1 MDDPFFW
8 IKGFTKW
15 MTSDTTKVLFAQGK
29 PQVNYAVTLTGE
41 ETVAEWNHKR
51 HKLPGES

>member
-15 MTSDTTKVLFAQGK
+15 MTSASDTTKVLFAQGK

-41 ETVAEWNHKR
+41 ETV
-51 HKLPGES
+51 